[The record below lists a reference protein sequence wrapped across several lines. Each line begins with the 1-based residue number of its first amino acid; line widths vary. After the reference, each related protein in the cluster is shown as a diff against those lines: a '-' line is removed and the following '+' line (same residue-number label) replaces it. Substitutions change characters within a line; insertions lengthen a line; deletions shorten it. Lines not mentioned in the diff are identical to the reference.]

1 MYNNTKESAR
11 TRLTPPSVACIT
23 KPMATGGR
31 PTDDPKGTLAAL
43 RLAARQV
50 RVLTQR
56 SRREDT
62 GAVGGD
68 SQVHRRVGHG
78 PRTAPHVPDPL
89 QAGGRHSQPQRHSS
103 IGFEPQPDGS
113 LTALMYHKTTKP
125 HV

>member
-23 KPMATGGR
+23 TPMATGGR
-31 PTDDPKGTLAAL
+31 PTDDPKGTLVAL

-62 GAVGGD
+62 GLSEAIRRCIDEWATTHGAHRTSPTRPKPEAVKPRAGATPTGPT
-68 SQVHRRVGHG
+68 RR
-78 PRTAPHVPDPL
+78 RTRRSP
-89 QAGGRHSQPQRHSS
+89 
-103 IGFEPQPDGS
+103 
-113 LTALMYHKTTKP
+113 K
-125 HV
+125 